1 MVAKTYTKT
10 ERKNQRKEELR
21 EKLKGLEYLRQIDN
35 AVNAV
40 VDAKFPPSPEDLA
53 AKKFIVDTNFKR
65 LAKIL
70 PDLKQTDLE
79 IQGGLTLSSH
89 EEWLATLSS
98 TEDDD

>member
-21 EKLKGLEYLRQIDN
+21 EKLQGLEYLRQIDN

-40 VDAKFPPSPEDLA
+40 VEAETPPSSEDLA
-53 AKKFIVDTNFKR
+53 VKKFIVDTNFKR

-70 PDLKQTDLE
+70 PDLKQTDLKFKA
-79 IQGGLTLSSH
+79 G
-89 EEWLATLSS
+89 
-98 TEDDD
+98 

>member
-10 ERKNQRKEELR
+10 DRKNQRKEELR
-21 EKLKGLEYLRQIDN
+21 EKLQGLEYLRQIDN
-35 AVNAV
+35 AVNEV
-40 VDAKFPPSPEDLA
+40 VNAFKPPSTEDLA

-89 EEWLATLSS
+89 EEWLETLNSQ
-98 TEDDD
+98 EEND